1 VVDNTA
7 SLRLESIV
15 PSVHWLQSA
24 TEVETWRSRHKQL
37 AHECRARAKAALGDG
52 NCGLRRSGHSV
63 AVFNGTY
70 EAVDERDGWPVL
82 RNEHSVWLYRPSHRG
97 ETTSNSWTLSK
108 EHTPDTTACEVYID
122 APDGSFPVGEQTW
135 QVWNFRSRLWEGGVL
150 RMRVVVRVW
159 LVLATM
165 LVSLARALCPAN

>member
-1 VVDNTA
+1 MVDNTA
-7 SLRLESIV
+7 SLRIESIV

-70 EAVDERDGWPVL
+70 EESTSATGGPCCATSTAYGYIALHTEARPPATRGHCRKSTLQTQQHAKFISTRQTVRFLSASRRGRCGILDRGCGKVAYCACGLWYVSGW
-82 RNEHSVWLYRPSHRG
+82 
-97 ETTSNSWTLSK
+97 
-108 EHTPDTTACEVYID
+108 
-122 APDGSFPVGEQTW
+122 
-135 QVWNFRSRLWEGGVL
+135 
-150 RMRVVVRVW
+150 
-159 LVLATM
+159 
-165 LVSLARALCPAN
+165 SLLPC